1 MMYNMC
7 NNLILNGPSAT
18 SDERGS
24 DSLHILQIYLQV
36 GTEHCW
42 LYTRSSKKCMN
53 INIEN

>member
-18 SDERGS
+18 SYERGS
-24 DSLHILQIYLQV
+24 DSLHILQIYLQF

-42 LYTRSSKKCMN
+42 LYTGSSKKCMN